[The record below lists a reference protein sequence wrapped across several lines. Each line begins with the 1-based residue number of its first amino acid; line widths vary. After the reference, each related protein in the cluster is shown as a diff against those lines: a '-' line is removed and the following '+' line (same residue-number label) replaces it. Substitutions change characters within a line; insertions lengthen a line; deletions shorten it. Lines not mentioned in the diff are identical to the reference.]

1 MGYRFVVIHNNR
13 TNRNG
18 SLVQLVAR
26 SCLNNLMTADANR
39 CGADGLRSSGA
50 AEMFCV
56 YVLVVRQ
63 LDTTRTV
70 RVPSPRGRIGIRNY
84 WLRSQSALK
93 RVGKLAYRMQTWYIW
108 PGPVERPGGAMA
120 RR

>member
-1 MGYRFVVIHNNR
+1 MR
-13 TNRNG
+13 TDAEQMDCG
-18 SLVQLVAR
+18 VLVQR
-26 SCLNNLMTADANR
+26 R
-39 CGADGLRSSGA
+39 
-50 AEMFCV
+50 MFCV

-108 PGPVERPGGAMA
+108 PGPVERSGGAVA
-120 RR
+120 RRHGAQILSIFTHLV